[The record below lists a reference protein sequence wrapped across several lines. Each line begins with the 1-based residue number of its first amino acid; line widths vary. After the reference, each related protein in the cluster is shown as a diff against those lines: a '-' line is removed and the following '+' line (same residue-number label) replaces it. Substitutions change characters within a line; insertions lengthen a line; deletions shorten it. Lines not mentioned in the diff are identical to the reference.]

1 MKTDELLIY
10 RLNEDDLLV
19 KAQPLLEEGTDPD
32 EGRKILYGICAKL
45 LATAGESGFYGNLW
59 HCCIADLLVNHENI
73 YSREAEIRGE
83 IEGTVNDAVLHDM
96 GFFFSM
102 FFCDFEALAERWQ
115 VPELKLVTDFRPSS
129 GESGVYNGRIRD
141 RICTLAQ
148 EMAGCKDAAQM
159 KDAVTQFYK
168 EYGVGRFGLHKA
180 FRVEHGEDGV
190 QIVPIKRILHVYMN
204 DLIGY
209 ESAKRKLIE
218 NTEAFLKG
226 RPANNVL
233 LFGEAGTGKSSCI
246 KAISNEYY
254 EQGLRIIE
262 IYRHQFKDI
271 HAVISQLKGRNY
283 RFILYMDDLSFE
295 EFETEYKYLKAV
307 IEGGLEKKPDNIL
320 IYATSNR
327 RHLIRENFSDRDGAA
342 ISDKHGGD
350 TTQEKLSLAGRFG
363 LSIYFEEPDFDEYQ
377 QIVKELAKKHGIDMD
392 EEQLRKEAT
401 RWEMRSGSMSGRT
414 AQQFIDSLLG
424 RDEYAK

>member
-96 GFFFSM
+96 EFFFSM

-115 VPELKLVTDFRPSS
+115 VPELKLVTDFKPSS

-180 FRVEHGEDGV
+180 FRVEHDGNGV

-233 LFGEAGTGKSSCI
+233 LFGEAG
-246 KAISNEYY
+246 E
-254 EQGLRIIE
+254 
-262 IYRHQFKDI
+262 
-271 HAVISQLKGRNY
+271 
-283 RFILYMDDLSFE
+283 
-295 EFETEYKYLKAV
+295 
-307 IEGGLEKKPDNIL
+307 
-320 IYATSNR
+320 
-327 RHLIRENFSDRDGAA
+327 
-342 ISDKHGGD
+342 
-350 TTQEKLSLAGRFG
+350 LSLAFWGG
-363 LSIYFEEPDFDEYQ
+363 IALILLSVAVQTI
-377 QIVKELAKKHGIDMD
+377 LAVHSRNKGNYWCPLKP
-392 EEQLRKEAT
+392 EQCD
-401 RWEMRSGSMSGRT
+401 
-414 AQQFIDSLLG
+414 QN
-424 RDEYAK
+424 